1 MKRIWTLGVGGLGL
15 AVLASCRSNTLK
27 MSCSQLV
34 VDRIDPY
41 ITPTPFQ

>member
-1 MKRIWTLGVGGLGL
+1 MLSLGGLGL
-15 AVLASCRSNTLK
+15 AVLGSCRSNFLK

-41 ITPTPFQ
+41 TPLPPFH

>member
-1 MKRIWTLGVGGLGL
+1 MFCLGGLSL
-15 AVLASCRSNTLK
+15 SMLVSCRNNNLK

-41 ITPTPFQ
+41 VALCCFIINHN